1 MKTYKDI
8 APDEKGTMEKVEVER
23 VTINP
28 KFSLTE
34 LLDKLKDTQK
44 RKEIEILKIGF
55 EGSLQTTNFTERGFG
70 KEKKVTIKQT
80 GTGMSIPRKTL
91 EITDSYTIDDL
102 IQAFKDLEDFL
113 IKNKHDYNLDI
124 YPVKLSLVDK
134 GSSPNYP
141 QHILIFEKRR
151 KVDKN
156 SEVGSLLKGAQY
168 MPMDAVKLFKTKYN
182 AKKRK
187 YEKLGIPTIISEAM
201 KKYDRESQFIHAD
214 HVKNYTRYIYD
225 SEFTIRTNCIVGK
238 ETKIFAKFTA
248 IPGGTCKIVPK

>member
-1 MKTYKDI
+1 MYKDI
-8 APDEKGTMEKVEVER
+8 APDEKGTIEKVEVER

-28 KFSLTE
+28 KLSLTE
-34 LLDKLKDTQK
+34 LLQKLKDAQK
-44 RKEIEILKIGF
+44 RKEIEILTVGF
-55 EGSLQTTNFTERGFG
+55 EGSLQNINFTEMGFG
-70 KEKKVTIKQT
+70 KEKRVTIKQT
-80 GTGMSIPRKTL
+80 GTGMSIPRKIL
-91 EITDSYTIDDL
+91 KINDSYTVEDL
-102 IQAFKDLEDFL
+102 IQAFNDLEDYL

-124 YPVKLSLVDK
+124 YPVKLSLVDN

-141 QHILIFEKRR
+141 QNILIFEKRR

-168 MPMDAVKLFKTKYN
+168 MPLDAVKLFKTKYN

-187 YEKLGIPTIISEAM
+187 YEKLGIPTVISDSM
-201 KKYDRESQFIHAD
+201 KKYDYDSQFIHAD
-214 HVKNYTRYIYD
+214 HVKNYTRNIYD